1 MTVIL
6 VTQDIGWQG
15 REIAASIA
23 AGLGLELVSEEQLGE
38 LVAARMQIDQGT
50 FRRLIGGSSPL
61 FTRWL
66 GERRR
71 LAWHT
76 GNEIAKLAER
86 GDVVIQSWN
95 SIGSSCA
102 IQHGIHVHIGHP
114 TRIARQAGRIY
125 TCQATIRLMDRSP
138 ARAWGLAYGRE
149 PGIVC
154 DLGLAPAPQSIAVC
168 VHHLRQLAFDLP
180 WAPDR
185 SSRPDLASGFDA
197 VGRGTDDAEPW
208 SRVRARHALEV
219 EIGWHRMPLAGA
231 ASSEQA
237 IAQIEE
243 HLQGKNA
250 APAPRKQ
257 RLPLPPGIL

>member
-15 REIAASIA
+15 RGIAASIA

-102 IQHGIHVHIGHP
+102 TQHGIHVHIGHP

-185 SSRPDLASGFDA
+185 P
-197 VGRGTDDAEPW
+197 
-208 SRVRARHALEV
+208 
-219 EIGWHRMPLAGA
+219 
-231 ASSEQA
+231 
-237 IAQIEE
+237 
-243 HLQGKNA
+243 
-250 APAPRKQ
+250 
-257 RLPLPPGIL
+257 

>member
-15 REIAASIA
+15 REMAASIA

-61 FTRWL
+61 FARWL

-86 GDVVIQSWN
+86 GDVVVQCWN
-95 SIGSSCA
+95 GVGSSCG
-102 IQHGIHVHIGHP
+102 IQHGIHVHIGQP
-114 TRIARQAGRIY
+114 TRIARQAGRLY
-125 TCQATIRLMDRSP
+125 TCQATIRLLDRSP
-138 ARAWGLAYGRE
+138 ARAWGLACGRE

-154 DLGLAPAPQSIAVC
+154 DLGLAPVPQSVAVC

-180 WAPDR
+180 WAPNR
-185 SSRPDLASGFDA
+185 SARPDFASGLDA
-197 VGRGTDDAEPW
+197 VGRRTDDSKPW
-208 SRVRARHALEV
+208 SRTRARHALEV

-250 APAPRKQ
+250 APAPGKQ

>member
-61 FTRWL
+61 FARWL

-86 GDVVIQSWN
+86 GDVVVQSWN
-95 SIGSSCA
+95 SVGSSCD

-114 TRIARQAGRIY
+114 SRIARQAARIY

-138 ARAWGLAYGRE
+138 ARAWGLACGRE
-149 PGIVC
+149 PSIVC
-154 DLGLAPAPQSIAVC
+154 DLGLAPVPQSVAVC
-168 VHHLRQLAFDLP
+168 VHHLRQLAFALP

-185 SSRPDLASGFDA
+185 SSQLDLASGLDA
-197 VGRGTDDAEPW
+197 MGKGTDDAKPW
-208 SRVRARHALEV
+208 SRVRVRHALEV

-250 APAPRKQ
+250 APAPGKH

>member
-38 LVAARMQIDQGT
+38 LVAARMQIDQGA

-86 GDVVIQSWN
+86 GDVVVHSWN

-114 TRIARQAGRIY
+114 TRIARQAGPHPHLPSHDPP
-125 TCQATIRLMDRSP
+125 C
-138 ARAWGLAYGRE
+138 GRE
-149 PGIVC
+149 PDIVC

-180 WAPDR
+180 GASDR
-185 SSRPDLASGFDA
+185 PSRPDLASGFVA
-197 VGRGTDDAEPW
+197 VGGGTDDAKPW
-208 SRVRARHALEV
+208 SGVRARQALEV
-219 EIGWHRMPLAGA
+219 EIGWHRLPLAGA

-243 HLQGKNA
+243 HLQGRNA
-250 APAPRKQ
+250 APAPCKH

>member
-1 MTVIL
+1 
-6 VTQDIGWQG
+6 
-15 REIAASIA
+15 
-23 AGLGLELVSEEQLGE
+23 
-38 LVAARMQIDQGT
+38 
-50 FRRLIGGSSPL
+50 
-61 FTRWL
+61 
-66 GERRR
+66 
-71 LAWHT
+71 
-76 GNEIAKLAER
+76 
-86 GDVVIQSWN
+86 
-95 SIGSSCA
+95 
-102 IQHGIHVHIGHP
+102 VHIGHP

-185 SSRPDLASGFDA
+185 PCRPDLASGFDA

-243 HLQGKNA
+243 HVQGKNA
-250 APAPRKQ
+250 APAPRKP